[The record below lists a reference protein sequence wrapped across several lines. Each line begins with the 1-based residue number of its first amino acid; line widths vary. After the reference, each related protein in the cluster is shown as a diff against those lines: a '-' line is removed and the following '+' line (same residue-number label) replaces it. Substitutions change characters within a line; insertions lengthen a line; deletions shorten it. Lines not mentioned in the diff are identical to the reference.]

1 MPGERKTRS
10 NKGKKRGSRV
20 KKTLTVQ
27 LQNNGSRV
35 VKSRKERSNKGVK
48 RGDYKKK
55 NPKKSN
61 KNSKNSKKKYLS
73 KSDQDILS
81 KEYKDIFKIP
91 ISKWK
96 GIETDPKIDL
106 NRILAAIPK
115 ITFDP
120 KYVDPFSGKTVNKK
134 NYGDDAHFYQV
145 KFKIDAFLKYGDK
158 LL

>member
-55 NPKKSN
+55 NH
-61 KNSKNSKKKYLS
+61 KNSNKNSKKKYLS
-73 KSDQDILS
+73 KSDQD
-81 KEYKDIFKIP
+81 E
-91 ISKWK
+91 W
-96 GIETDPKIDL
+96 DL
-106 NRILAAIPK
+106 MFRR
-115 ITFDP
+115 
-120 KYVDPFSGKTVNKK
+120 
-134 NYGDDAHFYQV
+134 
-145 KFKIDAFLKYGDK
+145 
-158 LL
+158 